1 MPNPTASRNS
11 APAMKTSKRL
21 GSYLVDAGLITPGQI
36 EVALN
41 DQQVIGSGTRFGEI
55 LVTRGWIKQQTL
67 DYLID
72 KVVEPEQTAAQ
83 QAPKAAASVQNT
95 ASSMSS
101 SAASSAAAGRTT
113 SPGVA
118 PSERRP
124 AMATARPLD
133 SYGSPVVVV
142 FDQPTAPAV
151 AANGGR
157 DTDSNQPIN
166 VRKPLVALTDED
178 GVSWAG

>member
-1 MPNPTASRNS
+1 MSPISNPTASRSS

-83 QAPKAAASVQNT
+83 QAPKAAASVHSA
-95 ASSMSS
+95 ASSV
-101 SAASSAAAGRTT
+101 ASSAAAGRTT

-118 PSERRP
+118 SSERRP

-133 SYGSPVVVV
+133 SFGSPVVVV
-142 FDQPTAPAV
+142 FDQPTAPSV

>member
-1 MPNPTASRNS
+1 MSPISNLTASRSS

-83 QAPKAAASVQNT
+83 QAPKAAASVHSA
-95 ASSMSS
+95 ASSV
-101 SAASSAAAGRTT
+101 ASSAAAGRTT

-118 PSERRP
+118 SSERRP

-133 SYGSPVVVV
+133 SFGSPVVVV